1 MSGKKIV
8 VITGGSSGIGQ
19 AIAQTLIKKEF
30 IVINADVAA
39 ANEASEIDHIECD
52 ITVGEDIDRLYNY
65 VKKNYGSPDILIS
78 NAGQGVH
85 EKLAEGDPEKW
96 KRVIDINLIG
106 ALRFLRAFLPDMLSQ
121 KKGDIIITSSTAGK
135 QVYEYGG
142 VYAASKA
149 ALNTVAKTL
158 QLETAGILRV
168 FLVSPGVVDTSFFKN
183 MFSSNHGVE
192 DIGLGSLS
200 AEQVADIVLYLLNL
214 PPSVAIPELT
224 LVPPKQVL

>member
-1 MSGKKIV
+1 MSEKKIV

-39 ANEASEIDHIECD
+39 PNVASEIDHVECD
-52 ITVGEDIDRLYNY
+52 ITVGKDIDRLYNY
-65 VKKNYGSPDILIS
+65 VKKHYGSPDILIS

-85 EKLAEGDPEKW
+85 EKLAEGDPDKW
-96 KRVIDINLIG
+96 KRVIDVNLIG

-135 QVYEYGG
+135 QIYEYGG

-168 FLVSPGVVDTSFFKN
+168 FLISPGVVDTSFFKN
-183 MFSSNHGVE
+183 MFSSNHSVE

-200 AEQVADIVLYLLNL
+200 AEQVADIVLYLLDL